1 MAIGTTAAIL
11 GSAVIGAGASVI
23 AGSKNSK
30 AIGKASDAQAQSNR
44 EAIAAQERARAENLA
59 LQRPIYNA
67 GMPAIS
73 ARNALLGL
81 GGTQAAQ
88 PANNNATQPAG
99 QPTAQNGR
107 MNAAAMYGLGDGMSG
122 YNPALA
128 RDMSPITSSSGYN
141 WGNGRVPNA
150 FWQQQMQTQGQ
161 PQATPTAQPTA
172 QSGQSAQ
179 EAASNAFDVF
189 RNSTGYQ
196 FRLNEGYDALNSGYA
211 GAGVLQSGAAMNAAQ
226 EYGQNMA
233 SAEFGNYWNMLGEQ
247 QNLASGAANAM
258 SGVNTTY
265 ANNAGNL
272 AIANGQ
278 NQASAAIARANNSN
292 AMIGGI
298 GSAFGNALGAFAYRP
313 GGQP

>member
-1 MAIGTTAAIL
+1 MAIGTTAAII
-11 GSAVIGAGASVI
+11 GSAVIGAGASAI

-30 AIGKASDAQAQSNR
+30 AIRQSSDAQAQSNR
-44 EAIAAQERARAENLA
+44 EAIAAQERARTENLA

-81 GGTQAAQ
+81 GGTQAS
-88 PANNNATQPAG
+88 ANNNATQPSG
-99 QPTAQNGR
+99 QPSAQGGR
-107 MNAAAMYGLGDGMSG
+107 MNAAAMYGLADGMSG
-122 YNPALA
+122 YNPAAA

-141 WGNGRVPNA
+141 WGNGRAPNA
-150 FWQQQMQTQGQ
+150 YWQQQMNQGAVTQPTQGTAG
-161 PQATPTAQPTA
+161 PTNSNGGTTAQD
-172 QSGQSAQ
+172 AQ
-179 EAASNAFDVF
+179 ENAFDAF

-278 NQASAAIARANNSN
+278 NQASAAIARANNTN

-298 GSAFGNALGAFAYRP
+298 GGAFGNALGAFAYRP
-313 GGQP
+313 GA

>member
-1 MAIGTTAAIL
+1 MAIGTTAAII
-11 GSAVIGAGASVI
+11 GSAVIGAGASAI

-30 AIGKASDAQAQSNR
+30 AIGQASDAQAQSNR
-44 EAIAAQERARAENLA
+44 EAIAAQEKARSENLA

-81 GGTQAAQ
+81 GGTQ
-88 PANNNATQPAG
+88 PVNNNATQPAG
-99 QPTAQNGR
+99 QPTAQGGR
-107 MNAAAMYGLGDGMSG
+107 VNAAAMYGLGDGMSG
-122 YNPALA
+122 YNPAAA
-128 RDMSPITSSSGYN
+128 RDMSPITSSN
-141 WGNGRVPNA
+141 WGNGQAPNA
-150 FWQQQMQTQGQ
+150 YWQQQMNQG
-161 PQATPTAQPTA
+161 AVAQPTQGTAGPTNSNGGTTA
-172 QSGQSAQ
+172 QDAQ
-179 EAASNAFDVF
+179 ENAFDAF

-278 NQASAAIARANNSN
+278 NQANSAIARANNTN

-298 GSAFGNALGAFAYRP
+298 GGAFGNALGAFAYRP
-313 GGQP
+313 GG